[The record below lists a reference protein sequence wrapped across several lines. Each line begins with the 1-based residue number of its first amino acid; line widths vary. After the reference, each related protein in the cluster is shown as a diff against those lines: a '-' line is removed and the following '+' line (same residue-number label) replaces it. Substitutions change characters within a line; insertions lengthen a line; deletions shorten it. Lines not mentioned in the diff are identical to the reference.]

1 MYLAYEPISKK
12 PDATTFVPPE
22 LFEAQKQAKKTLP
35 ATLVKKW
42 DDWVAQEIGF
52 DNKESLWDNFS
63 SEQIDSIGL
72 VIYNFENK
80 KNFIIA
86 DETGIGKGRILSG
99 ICRWALLHDKKIMF
113 FTEREHL
120 FSDFW
125 RDLNDTKTIDL
136 LEKPIVFH
144 SSSKVFYNDE
154 IVLRGT
160 KKIVTQ
166 IQNDGFDID
175 TNFVMTNYSQINLKQ
190 HKKTKKDAMVEFCKD
205 NIIILDECHN
215 ATGDSAT
222 RKFLLSL
229 TEVSKHIVYS
239 SATFMKDESQLD
251 LYEKTIDFDSE
262 TIELFKRLLRT
273 DQELILRKIF
283 TYELT
288 RKLQFWRREHQP
300 LDVGWKSVICD
311 NVEEQSQYIDKYSAI
326 INRLFELS
334 NAISKEPSLA
344 HLELNSSWFALG
356 GTINR
361 LSRNLLLLLKI
372 NALIQG
378 VKDTIKE
385 NKKAV
390 IVIDSTFSSIIN
402 KVIENQS
409 TVIENVDDDDDNENI
424 EADEN
429 ENYELNFKQVLYY
442 IIEEVAGKYI
452 KEYGNSIS
460 EYLKEDYDFLR
471 QEADFFKSLEI
482 SPIDMII
489 NQLAKENVPCNEISG
504 RTFRVNS
511 SGKIEKIVKQPK
523 AKLVSEFN
531 SGEKDVI
538 IITRAGA
545 SGLSLHASAV
555 FKDQRVRRLFE
566 LEITNRPTYR
576 LQFIGRV
583 NRKNQVAQPEFYT
596 VITKLP
602 FEQRILN
609 VEQQKLKK
617 MQSHISGDD
626 DKMSQENIHDFYT
639 EYCNKSIY
647 QFLKNHTQLA
657 YQMGIGMKEY
667 SPEPFYYV
675 DRILNRCIVLNSEQ
689 QNFLYDY
696 LIYCTECEVKI
707 KLRRSHPDKITSG
720 NIKTFWHQLDQVQQ
734 EKFKTQYAQL
744 PNTSINQFKFPWVGV
759 MEIESFYHTNT
770 VFNKNLEIELN
781 NNLKE
786 AQVKQDYINKLI
798 QHYATSKLY
807 DKNYIQNTV
816 LPRLQALKLGKCL
829 SVKTIEGNIFGYVN
843 NITFPKIPKNYQYD
857 NLGLI
862 QMKTINPHLHESIVY
877 QHEEYFMTIKEF
889 IEMDNIIV
897 HSTPIDW
904 VKFNRPNREYSRK
917 SYCFIGHPVY
927 MEFLKQ
933 SYQMGEIRY
942 YDFGGRKNMCIL
954 LPYTLKLNDILE
966 LRKPIYKANKIMEG
980 LIAKKIKSLTTT
992 WQLDDNIKPS
1002 LKLEPTTGG
1011 YNLYIATE
1019 VSRDVN
1025 FVDFPLRKKLNSHR
1039 RGGTKEFEMF
1049 FLPFKEVRYT
1059 LLMLEARDVIW
1070 FIKQ

>member
-12 PDATTFVPPE
+12 PDATTFIPPE
-22 LFEAQKQAKKTLP
+22 LHEAQKQAKKTIP
-35 ATLVKKW
+35 NALVKKW
-42 DDWVAQEIGF
+42 DDWVAKEIGF
-52 DNKESLWDNFS
+52 DSKENLWENFS

-72 VIYNFENK
+72 VIYNFEHN

-99 ICRWALLHDKKIMF
+99 ICRWALLHKKKIMF

-125 RDLNDTKTIDL
+125 RDLNDTKTLEL
-136 LEKPIVFH
+136 LKNPIVFH
-144 SSSKVFYNDE
+144 SSSKVFFNDE

-166 IQNDGFDID
+166 IQKDGFDED

-190 HKKTKKDAMVEFCKD
+190 HKTTKKDAMVEFCKD

-229 TEVSKHIVYS
+229 TDASKHIVYS

-300 LDVGWKSVICD
+300 LDVGWKTIICD
-311 NVEEQSQYIDKYSAI
+311 NLEEQSQYINKYSSI

-361 LSRNLLLLLKI
+361 LSRNLLLLLKV
-372 NALIQG
+372 NALVDG
-378 VKDTIKE
+378 VKEAMKE
-385 NKKAV
+385 NRKSV

-402 KVIENQS
+402 KVIQNQS
-409 TVIENVDDDDDNENI
+409 KIISNVDDDEDNEHI

-429 ENYELNFKQVLYY
+429 ETYELNFKQVLYY
-442 IIEEVAGKYI
+442 IIDEVAGKYI
-452 KEYGNSIS
+452 KEYSNSIS
-460 EYLKEDYDFLR
+460 DYLKEDYAFLR
-471 QEADFFKSLEI
+471 QESDFFQSLQI

-489 NQLAKENVPCNEISG
+489 HQLAQENIACNEISG
-504 RTFRVNS
+504 RTVKVNQL
-511 SGKIEKIVKQPK
+511 GKIEKIIKQPK
-523 AKLVSEFN
+523 SKLVSEFN
-531 SGEKDVI
+531 SGLKDVI

-583 NRKNQVAQPEFYT
+583 NRKNQVVQPEFYT

-626 DKMSQENIHDFYT
+626 DKMNQENIHDFYT

-657 YQMGIGMKEY
+657 YQMGIGMKDY
-667 SPEPFYYV
+667 NQDPFHYV
-675 DRILNRCIVLNSEQ
+675 DSILKRCIVLNSEQ

-696 LIYCTECEVKI
+696 LIYCTECESKI
-707 KLRRSHPDKITSG
+707 KLRRSQPDKITSG
-720 NIKTFWHQLDQVQQ
+720 SIKTFWHQLDNLQQ
-734 EKFKTQYAQL
+734 QNFKTQYGQL
-744 PNTSINQFKFPWVGV
+744 PNNSINQFKFPWVGV
-759 MEIESFYHTNT
+759 MEIESLYHTDT
-770 VFNKNLEIELN
+770 VFNKNLELELN
-781 NNLKE
+781 RNLKE
-786 AQVKQDYINKLI
+786 SHLKQDYLNKLI
-798 QHYATSKLY
+798 NHYSGSKFY
-807 DKNYIQNTV
+807 DKKYIQQV
-816 LPRLQALKLGKCL
+816 IIPRLQSLKISKCI
-829 SVKTIEGNIFGYVN
+829 SVKTIEGNIFGFVN
-843 NITFPKIPKNYQYD
+843 DITFPKIPKNYQYD

-862 QMKTINPHLHESIVY
+862 QIKTINPHLHESLVY
-877 QHEEYFMTIKEF
+877 QHQEYFMTIKEF
-889 IEMDNIIV
+889 IEMDNVTI
-897 HSTPIDW
+897 HDTPIDW
-904 VKFNRPNREYSRK
+904 NKFNRPKKEYSRK

-933 SYQMGEIRY
+933 SYQLGEIRY

-954 LPYTLKLNDILE
+954 LPYTLKLPDILA
-966 LRKPIYKANKIMEG
+966 LKKPIYKANKIMEG
-980 LIAKKIKSLTTT
+980 LIAKKIPSLTTI
-992 WQLDDNIKPS
+992 WQNDETLKPS

-1019 VSRDVN
+1019 VSRDAT
-1025 FVDFPLRKKLNSHR
+1025 FIDFPLRKKLNMHR
-1039 RGGTKEFEMF
+1039 RGGNASFEIF

-1059 LLMLEARDVIW
+1059 LLMFEARDVIW
-1070 FIKQ
+1070 FIQ

>member
-12 PDATTFVPPE
+12 PDATTFIPPE
-22 LFEAQKQAKKTLP
+22 LFEAQKQAKRTLP
-35 ATLVKKW
+35 HSLVKKW
-42 DDWVAQEIGF
+42 DDWVAKEIGF
-52 DNKESLWDNFS
+52 DSKESLWDSFS

-72 VIYNFENK
+72 VIYNFENN

-136 LEKPIVFH
+136 LKKPVVFH
-144 SSSKVFYNDE
+144 SSSKVFYNE
-154 IVLRGT
+154 EVVLRGT

-175 TNFVMTNYSQINLKQ
+175 SNFVMTNYSQINLKQ

-222 RKFLLSL
+222 RKFLLNL

-300 LDVGWKSVICD
+300 LEVGWKSIVCD
-311 NVEEQSQYIDKYSAI
+311 NIEEQSQYIDKYSAI

-344 HLELNSSWFALG
+344 HLELNNSWFALG

-361 LSRNLLLLLKI
+361 LSRNLLLLLKT
-372 NALIQG
+372 NALVDG
-378 VKDTIKE
+378 VKQAIKE
-385 NKKAV
+385 DKKAV

-409 TVIENVDDDDDNENI
+409 TIIENVNDDDDNENI
-424 EADEN
+424 EADES
-429 ENYELNFKQVLYY
+429 ENYELNFKQVLCY
-442 IIEEVAGKYI
+442 IIDEVAGKYI
-452 KEYGNSIS
+452 KEYSNSIS

-471 QEADFFKSLEI
+471 QESDFFKSLEI
-482 SPIDMII
+482 SPIDMIV
-489 NQLAKENVPCNEISG
+489 NQLAKENIPCNEISG
-504 RTFRVNS
+504 RTFRVNNL
-511 SGKIEKIVKQPK
+511 GKIEKIIKQPK
-523 AKLVSEFN
+523 SKLVSEFN
-531 SGEKDVI
+531 NGTKDVI

-555 FKDQRVRRLFE
+555 FKDQRTRCLFE

-583 NRKNQVAQPEFYT
+583 NRKNQVAQPEFYA
-596 VITKLP
+596 VVTKLP

-626 DKMSQENIHDFYT
+626 EKMNQENIHNFYT
-639 EYCNKSIY
+639 EYCNQSIY
-647 QFLKNHTQLA
+647 QFLKNNTQLA

-667 SPEPFYYV
+667 SPEPFFYV
-675 DRILNRCIVLNSEQ
+675 DSILKRCIVLNSEQ

-696 LIYCTECEVKI
+696 LIYCTKCESQI
-707 KLRRSHPDKITSG
+707 KLRYSQPDKITSG
-720 NIKTFWHQLDQVQQ
+720 TIKTFWHQLDQIQQ
-734 EKFKTQYAQL
+734 NDFKTQFAHL
-744 PNTSINQFKFPWVGV
+744 PNNSINQFKFPWVGI
-759 MEIESFYHTNT
+759 MEIESAYHTNT
-770 VFNKNLEIELN
+770 VFDRNLQKELNKNLEQTKI
-781 NNLKE
+781 
-786 AQVKQDYINKLI
+786 KQDYINKLI
-798 QHYATSKLY
+798 QHYHGSKLY
-807 DKNYIQNTV
+807 DKNFIHSIV
-816 LPRLQALKLGKCL
+816 IPRLNLLKIGKCI
-829 SVKTIEGNIFGYVN
+829 SIKTIDGNIFGYIN
-843 NITFPKIPKNYQYD
+843 NITFPQIPKNYQYD

-862 QMKTINPHLHESIVY
+862 QIKTINPHLHESILY
-877 QHEEYFMTIKEF
+877 EHDEYHMTIKEF
-889 IEMDNIIV
+889 IEINNVIV
-897 HSTPIDW
+897 HDTPIDW
-904 VKFNRPNREYSRK
+904 SKFNRPHKEYSRK
-917 SYCFIGHPVY
+917 SFCFIGHPVY

-954 LPYTLKLNDILE
+954 LPYTLKLNDILK
-966 LRKPIYKANKIMEG
+966 LHKPIYKANKIMEG
-980 LIAKKIKSLTTT
+980 FIARKFTKLTTT
-992 WQLDDNIKPS
+992 WQSDNEIKPS
-1002 LKLEPTTGG
+1002 LKLESTTGG
-1011 YNLYIATE
+1011 YNLYIANE
-1019 VSRDVN
+1019 VAKDAT
-1025 FVDFPLRKKLNSHR
+1025 FIDFPLRKKLNMHR
-1039 RGGTKEFEMF
+1039 RGNNSSFEMF
-1049 FLPFKEVRYT
+1049 FFPYKDIRYI
-1059 LLMLEARDVIW
+1059 LFMFESRDVIW
-1070 FIKQ
+1070 FIK